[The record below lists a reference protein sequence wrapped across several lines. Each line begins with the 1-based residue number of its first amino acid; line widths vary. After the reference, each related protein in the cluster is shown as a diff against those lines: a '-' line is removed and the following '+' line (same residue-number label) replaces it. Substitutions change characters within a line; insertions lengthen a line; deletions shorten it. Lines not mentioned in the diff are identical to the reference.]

1 MGAHHTSMSAEDTLA
16 AIRDR
21 VSEAIPG
28 CTVTAAGGGGHF
40 TIEVVS
46 DAFEGLNTLKK
57 QRMVYGAIK
66 GLMAGGDAPVHAV
79 DSLKT
84 LTSAEAS

>member
-1 MGAHHTSMSAEDTLA
+1 MGAHHTSMSAEDTVA
-16 AIRDR
+16 AIKAR
-21 VSEAIPG
+21 VGEAIPG
-28 CTVTAAGGGGHF
+28 ARVDAAGGGGHF

-57 QRMVYGAIK
+57 QRMVYRAIK
-66 GLMAGGDAPVHAV
+66 ELMAGDAAPVHAV

-84 LTSAEAS
+84 LTPSEAS

>member
-1 MGAHHTSMSAEDTLA
+1 MSHHPSSLSLEDTLTE
-16 AIRDR
+16 IRR
-21 VSEAIPG
+21 RISEAIPG
-28 CTVTAAGGGGHF
+28 CEVQAEGGGGHF

-57 QRMVYGAIK
+57 QRMVLRAIK
-66 GLMAGGDAPVHAV
+66 ELMAGDQAPVHAV

-84 LTSAEAS
+84 YTPAQKA